1 MSVSQALGI
10 AFDVMR
16 QARCRC
22 GGCKFFLHV
31 HKGQPDMAAICADC
45 GSVLIRDLE
54 LEQAEIDAES
64 DNG

>member
-10 AFDVMR
+10 AFDGMR

-31 HKGQPDMAAICADC
+31 RKGQPDMAAICVDC
-45 GSVLIRDLE
+45 GTVWARDLDA
-54 LEQAEIDAES
+54 EQAELDKEPT
-64 DNG
+64 NG